1 MPIYLTFLILKKMH
15 LLQQKFI
22 TCLALATLLFT
33 ACEQADWTELT
44 PEQDLNQQQ
53 LTTASDLSQV
63 DDSYIVVL
71 NKDLFTNLN
80 GTEKVAYDTRIER
93 VEAVAQELLSSK
105 NVAEVK
111 IGQVYGKVFQGFN
124 TKLTAEEA
132 ENLAKDSRVAYVE
145 QDQIMSINPIVEETG
160 VTMRAQTTPYGI
172 TRVNGGNT
180 TSNVTGWVI
189 DTGIDLNHE
198 DLNVDIDRSISYA
211 SLDPFGFF
219 NVFNADDQQGHGSHV
234 AGTMA
239 AIDNNVGVI
248 GVAPGA
254 TVVAVKVLDALGS
267 GFNSNVIKGVD
278 YVAANAAA
286 GDVANMSLGGGAS
299 PALDDAVKAAAAQGI
314 LFALAAGNDSEHANN
329 SSPARANGANIYTVS
344 AMDINDNFAS
354 FSNFGNPPVD
364 VCAPGVGTFSTS
376 NNGGYATLSGTSMAS
391 PHVAGL
397 LMIGAL
403 SFDGTVNNDPDGQAD
418 PIPVH

>member
-1 MPIYLTFLILKKMH
+1 MYV
-15 LLQQKFI
+15 LQQKLVVA
-22 TCLALATLLFT
+22 LALTILCFT
-33 ACEQADWTELT
+33 ACQQADLNELSPIQNT
-44 PEQDLNQQQ
+44 NIQQN
-53 LTTASDLSQV
+53 LEISDFSNIEN
-63 DDSYIVVL
+63 SYIVVL
-71 NKDLFTNLN
+71 KKDLFRDFDGATKVEYDKRIDRVTTVAKDLLASKSLN
-80 GTEKVAYDTRIER
+80 QAT
-93 VEAVAQELLSSK
+93 
-105 NVAEVK
+105 
-111 IGQVYGKVFQGFN
+111 IGNVYGKVFQGFN
-124 TKLTAEEA
+124 TKLSQEEA
-132 ENLAKDSRVAYVE
+132 NVLAQDNRVAYVE
-145 QDQIMSINPIVEETG
+145 QDQIMKVSPIVEENN
-160 VTMRAQTTPYGI
+160 VQLRAQSTPYGI

-180 TSNVTGWVI
+180 TSSVTGWVI
-189 DTGIDLNHE
+189 DTGIDLDHE
-198 DLNVDIDRSISYA
+198 DLNVDASRSISYA
-211 SLDPFGFF
+211 SLDPFGLI
-219 NVFNADDQQGHGSHV
+219 NIFNADDQQGHGSHV

-314 LFALAAGNDSEHANN
+314 LFALAAGNDSEHADN

-344 AMDINDNFAS
+344 AMDSNDNFAS

-364 VCAPGVGTFSTS
+364 VCAPGVSTYSTS
-376 NNGGYATLSGTSMAS
+376 SNGGYATLSGTSMAS

-397 LMIGAL
+397 LMIGSL

-418 PIPVH
+418 PIGYHAN